1 MNDYIAAILFFLPAG
16 LGNMS
21 PVIANRLP
29 VIKDWNTPLD
39 FGAHWHGKR
48 VLGDNKRLRGLVF
61 GTLVGGIT
69 AVVVSKFN
77 VNTVVTI
84 APFWAGCL
92 LGAGALLGDALES
105 FIKRQRGIAPGDT
118 WYPFDQLDYKAG
130 GLLLIYPF
138 VQLPQW
144 AMVTIVV
151 AYFGLHLITAYIAY
165 LLGLKD
171 KPI

>member
-1 MNDYIAAILFFLPAG
+1 M
-16 LGNMS
+16 
-21 PVIANRLP
+21 
-29 VIKDWNTPLD
+29 D
-39 FGAHWHGKR
+39 FGQSWRGKR
-48 VLGDNKRLRGLVF
+48 IFGDNKRLRGLLF
-61 GTLVGGIT
+61 GALMGGLT

-77 VNTVVTI
+77 TNTVVTI
-84 APFWAGCL
+84 APFWAGVL
-92 LGAGALLGDALES
+92 LGTGALLGDALES
-105 FIKRQRGIAPGDT
+105 FIKRRRGIDPGEA
-118 WYPFDQLDYKAG
+118 WYPFDQLDYIAG

-151 AYFGLHLITAYIAY
+151 AYFSLHLLTAYIAY